1 MISNIFDKNVVRV
14 ISFFMISPG
23 SRYTRLEI
31 KEKTRMNNVPL
42 DIVLN
47 KLMVLRII
55 IKENNLLMLN
65 SSSDF
70 NELLEFLK
78 KEYKYFN
85 VPYDIFNI
93 VVYTTNKLSEFRQI
107 KNVYLFGSYS
117 KLIFHDKSDIDIAIF
132 LEDKIKEKSKIENI
146 IKKELGYI
154 DGRLECHFFLEK
166 DIKEKDS
173 LIKDIIKNGKKLL

>member
-1 MISNIFDKNVVRV
+1 MISNIFDKKAVKV

-31 KEKTRMNNVPL
+31 KEKTKMNNVPL

-55 IKENNLLMLN
+55 TKENNLLMLN

-70 NELLEFLK
+70 NELLEFIK

-85 VPYDIFNI
+85 LPYETFNI
-93 VVYTTNKLSEFRQI
+93 LVYTANKLSEFRQI
-107 KNVYLFGSYS
+107 RNVYLFGSYS

-132 LEDKIKEKSKIENI
+132 LEDKIKEKSKIENK

-154 DGRLECHFFLEK
+154 DDKLECHFFLEK

-173 LIKDIIKNGKKLL
+173 LIKDIIKNGKKLI